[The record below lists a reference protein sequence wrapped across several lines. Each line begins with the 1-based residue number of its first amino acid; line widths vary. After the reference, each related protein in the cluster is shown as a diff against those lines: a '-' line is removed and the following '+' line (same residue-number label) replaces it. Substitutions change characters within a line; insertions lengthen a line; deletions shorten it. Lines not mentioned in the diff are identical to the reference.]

1 MDKWLSDLKEL
12 ALKECLAGNP
22 VPGWKAVE
30 GRGSREWKDL
40 DTAFAKLEADG
51 IDGAALWNR
60 VPLTVAQAEK
70 AIGKK
75 KFGELAE
82 GLVLARP
89 GKPTLVDEK
98 DKREAITNKITAED
112 AFKEEKKDE

>member
-1 MDKWLSDLKEL
+1 MRTR
-12 ALKECLAGNP
+12 ECLAGNS

-30 GRGSREWKDL
+30 GRGSRKWKDL
-40 DTAFAKLEADG
+40 DAAFAKLESDG
-51 IDGAALWNR
+51 IDGAVLWNQ

-82 GLVLARP
+82 GLVLTEP
-89 GKPTLVDEK
+89 GKPALVDET
-98 DKREAITNKITAED
+98 DKRRAITNKITAED
-112 AFKEEKKDE
+112 AFKEENRDE